1 MHWKLDDRDI
11 PEWRKRE
18 KKMGNIDDIMQN
30 KGHTERIKRK
40 LSIIKIPEGK
50 ERKNRQKQYLS
61 Q

>member
-1 MHWKLDDRDI
+1 
-11 PEWRKRE
+11 
-18 KKMGNIDDIMQN
+18 MGNIDDIMQN

-40 LSIIKIPEGK
+40 IGIIKIPEGK